1 MDVCIMDMRYH
12 MRKQKEALNLYNK
25 NQENGAFMIEI
36 SLEDYSEIFN
46 GWDASNIK
54 KKDIEP
60 ELLDYLEQAGYEI
73 PIHESVEIYFYLPK
87 EINDTDKE
95 NKSISGIIYN
105 FKAVLFFIDRSL
117 HKNYRRIMSYVVI
130 GILFLIGAYV
140 TRHYATTLNLMFSI
154 LIEGFFIGGWFLLWE
169 AFSLFFFESHETQQR
184 KKVYRRFLKSQ
195 IYFKDNIE

>member
-1 MDVCIMDMRYH
+1 MSKKNEV
-12 MRKQKEALNLYNK
+12 LNLYNK
-25 NQENGAFMIEI
+25 NPENGAYMIEI

-46 GWDASNIK
+46 GWDASIIK

-73 PIHESVEIYFYLPK
+73 PMDQTVEIYFYLPK

-95 NKSISGIIYN
+95 NISITGVHNN
-105 FKAVLFFIDRSL
+105 FKAVLFYIERL
-117 HKNYRRIMSYVVI
+117 LRKNYRRIGSYIFI

-140 TRHYATTLNLMFSI
+140 TRFYAGTITLMFSI

-169 AFSLFFFESHETQQR
+169 AFSLFFFDSHETKQKR
-184 KKVYRRFLKSQ
+184 RVYRRYLNTKIF
-195 IYFKDNIE
+195 FKDNIEH

>member
-1 MDVCIMDMRYH
+1 MSKKNEVM
-12 MRKQKEALNLYNK
+12 NLYNK
-25 NQENGAFMIEI
+25 NPENGAYMIEI

-46 GWDASNIK
+46 GWDASIIK

-73 PIHESVEIYFYLPK
+73 PMDQIVEIYFYLPK

-95 NKSISGIIYN
+95 NISITGVKNN
-105 FKAVLFFIDRSL
+105 FKAVLFYIERL
-117 HKNYRRIMSYVVI
+117 LRKNYRRIGSYIFI

-140 TRHYATTLNLMFSI
+140 TRFYAGTITLMFSI

-169 AFSLFFFESHETQQR
+169 AFSLFFFDSHETKQKR
-184 KKVYRRFLKSQ
+184 RVYRRYLNTKIF
-195 IYFKDNIE
+195 FKDNIEH

>member
-1 MDVCIMDMRYH
+1 MSKKNEV
-12 MRKQKEALNLYNK
+12 LNLYNK
-25 NQENGAFMIEI
+25 NPENGAYMIEI

-46 GWDASNIK
+46 GWDASIIK

-73 PIHESVEIYFYLPK
+73 PSDQTVEIYFYLPK

-95 NKSISGIIYN
+95 NISITGVKNN
-105 FKAVLFFIDRSL
+105 FKAVLFYIERL
-117 HKNYRRIMSYVVI
+117 LRKNYRRIGSYIFI

-140 TRHYATTLNLMFSI
+140 TRFYAGTITLMFSI

-169 AFSLFFFESHETQQR
+169 AFSLFFFDSHETKQKR
-184 KKVYRRFLKSQ
+184 RVYRRYLNTKIF
-195 IYFKDNIE
+195 FKDNIEH